1 MKLTIRGVKE
11 KIPLKEIPL
20 LKLFPWQI
28 TKVTNEIA
36 KQLPTSVYMG
46 PPLGGGAE
54 AATEVADVAWLK
66 ALVEKFPQLKERVT
80 AHLVGQRGYLRE
92 LIKFNPTG
100 PVPVAAH
107 MLWNTRTLVDCFPTL
122 AESIANLFS
131 TEGSR
136 VESASDSRRTAHA
149 AHFFPRIAEA
159 RAAAGAGAAVAVES
173 DESEVEV
180 EPPPAKRPR
189 GGSE

>member
-36 KQLPTSVYMG
+36 KQLPISVYVG

-54 AATEVADVAWLK
+54 AATEVADVVWLE
-66 ALVEKFPQLKERVT
+66 ALVKKFPVLKDRVT
-80 AHLVGQRGYLRE
+80 AHLAGQRGYLRE
-92 LIKFNPTG
+92 LIKFNPAG
-100 PVPVAAH
+100 PVPVAAQ
-107 MLWNTRTLVDCFPTL
+107 MLWNARTLVHCFPTL
-122 AESIANLFS
+122 AELISNLFS
-131 TEGSR
+131 TADPH
-136 VESASDSRRTAHA
+136 VERASDSRRG
-149 AHFFPRIAEA
+149 AHFFPRIAEV

-173 DESEVEV
+173 DESEVEA